1 MCKSYQ
7 GAKVSKLSLASLKPG
22 PRPLPSKLSRC
33 GWPGCLRRQ
42 GRRTCEGADGCGWWL
57 NPKSLRTISIYS
69 MYVYT
74 ISWWLKLVKSPKMT
88 KQSIWKFPSHGVSPN
103 HPSHRCR
110 IESHGDL
117 GMPHSKKHPND
128 SDTFRNDWA
137 MNKTVIHDD
146 WFYL

>member
-22 PRPLPSKLSRC
+22 PRPLPSKLSRR
-33 GWPGCLRRQ
+33 GLGCLRRQ

-57 NPKSLRTISIYS
+57 NPKSLQTIFIFIYVRI
-69 MYVYT
+69 YHILV
-74 ISWWLKLVKSPKMT
+74 VKSPKMT
-88 KQSIWKFPSHGVSPN
+88 KQSIWRFPSHGGSPN
-103 HPSHRCR
+103 HPSHGCHSS

-128 SDTFRNDWA
+128 SDTFRNDWT
-137 MNKTVIHDD
+137 MN
-146 WFYL
+146 